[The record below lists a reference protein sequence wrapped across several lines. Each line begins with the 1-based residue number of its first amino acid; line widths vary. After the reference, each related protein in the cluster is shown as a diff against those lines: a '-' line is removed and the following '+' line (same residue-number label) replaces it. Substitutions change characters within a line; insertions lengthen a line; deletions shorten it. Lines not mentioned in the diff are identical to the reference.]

1 MSDGAALGFRSELIL
16 HRAGGQVRDC
26 RDEHGCVVITTPD
39 NPSFFWGNYLL
50 FDRAPRADDARRWS
64 ALFDLLIRRA
74 QPQSR
79 HAAFGWLEDA
89 PGDVRGFI
97 ADGYTRDDTTVMT
110 ASELREV
117 AAPSVDV
124 VIRAFDPCADSD
136 WDALLRLK
144 VATRDLV
151 HAQAPYAQF
160 AARQIAQWR
169 ALAAAGLGSWFGA
182 WARDPSPYEARLA
195 AALGIYVEPA
205 AQRGERIARYQS
217 VVTDAAFRRK
227 GLCRA
232 LVAHAAR
239 WARGQG
245 AGRLVI
251 VAAAGQMPERLYA
264 SLGFRAAGLQRGVQK
279 IGY

>member
-1 MSDGAALGFRSELIL
+1 MDGASLGFRSELIF
-16 HRAGGQVRDC
+16 HRAGGHVRDC
-26 RDEHGCVVITTPD
+26 RDEHGCLVITTPD

-50 FDRAPRADDARRWS
+50 FDRAPRADDEWRWP
-64 ALFDLLIRRA
+64 ALFERLIRRA
-74 QPQSR
+74 QPQSK
-79 HAAFGWLEDA
+79 HAAFGWLEDE

-97 ADGYTRDDTTVMT
+97 ADGYTRDDATVMA
-110 ASELREV
+110 ASALRAV
-117 AAPSVDV
+117 AAPSIEV
-124 VIRAFDPCADSD
+124 VIRPFDPRDDND

-169 ALAAAGLGSWFGA
+169 ALAAAGMGCWFGA
-182 WARDPSPYEARLA
+182 WARDLTSGEALLA
-195 AALGIYVEPA
+195 AALGIYVESA
-205 AQRGERIARYQS
+205 AQQGERIARYQS
-217 VVTDAAFRRK
+217 VATDAAFRRK

-232 LVAHAAR
+232 LVAHAAH

-264 SLGFRAAGLQRGVQK
+264 ALGFHAAGLQRGVQK